1 MRGMAAVVISVGLLV
16 SAPRGSLAAPAKE
29 FSWQGPIAAGHT
41 LDLRGIHGPIHAV
54 RAAGREALVRA
65 TKKHRHL
72 DPDVVRIETH
82 EDEGDVYFCAIYP
95 GHTAGSPNPCT
106 SIRGRDNRSRRDE
119 NRAPVLVEW
128 RVEVPAG
135 VRFVART
142 VNGDIE
148 IDELAGPVEVAT
160 VNGSVELATRGV
172 AEATTVNGSIE
183 ARMGAGRLPHDLSFR
198 TVNGSV
204 VLLLDD
210 GIGAAVRAESLNGE
224 FESDFPVTVEG
235 RLHRNRVRGTI
246 GGGGPLL
253 SMATVN
259 GSIELRRHRSASK

>member
-1 MRGMAAVVISVGLLV
+1 MRKMAAVVISVGLLV

-29 FSWQGPIAAGHT
+29 FSWQGPIAAGKT
-41 LDLRGIHGPIHAV
+41 LDLRGVHGEITAV
-54 RAAGREALVRA
+54 PADGRQAVVRA
-65 TKKHRHL
+65 TKSHRDV
-72 DPDVVRIETH
+72 DPDEVRIETY
-82 EDEGDVYFCAIYP
+82 EDDGDVYFCAIYP
-95 GHTAGSPNPCT
+95 GHTTGSPNPCT
-106 SIRGRDNRSRRDE
+106 SIEGRDGKSRRVE
-119 NRAPVLVEW
+119 RRQPVLVEW
-128 RVEVPAG
+128 HVEVPAG
-135 VRFVART
+135 VRLVART
-142 VNGDIE
+142 VNGDVE
-148 IDELAGPVEVAT
+148 VDELAGPVEVST
-160 VNGSVELATRGV
+160 VNGSIELATRDV

-183 ARMGAGRLPHDLSFR
+183 ARLGAGRLPHDLSFR

-210 GIGAAVRAESLNGE
+210 GIGAEVRAESMNGE

-235 RLHRNRVRGTI
+235 RLRRNRVRGTI

>member
-1 MRGMAAVVISVGLLV
+1 MTKMAAVVISVGLLV
-16 SAPRGSLAAPAKE
+16 SASRGSLAAPAKE
-29 FSWQGPIAAGHT
+29 FSWQGPIAAGKT
-41 LDLRGIHGPIHAV
+41 LDLRGVHGAIHAV
-54 RAAGREALVRA
+54 RAPGREAIVRA
-65 TKKHRHL
+65 TKSARRA
-72 DPDVVRIETH
+72 DPDEVRIETY
-82 EDEGDVYFCAIYP
+82 EDGGNVYFCAILP

-106 SIRGRDNRSRRDE
+106 SIRGRERRSSRD
-119 NRAPVLVEW
+119 RDPVVVEW
-128 RVEVPAG
+128 HVQVPAG

-142 VNGDIE
+142 VNGDVE
-148 IDELAGPVEVAT
+148 IDELAGPVEATT
-160 VNGSVELATRGV
+160 VNGSIELATRDV

-204 VLLLDD
+204 LLLLDD
-210 GIGAAVRAESLNGE
+210 RIGAEVRAESLNGG

-235 RLHRNRVRGTI
+235 RLRRNRVSGTI